1 MPHHPHHE
9 TGISDEA
16 AMEAHDIFEQAEEE
30 ENKLH
35 SQISNESS
43 QSTSQARMGDM
54 GKTMPTSGSPTDKP
68 GFEKMKKNMKK

>member
-1 MPHHPHHE
+1 
-9 TGISDEA
+9 
-16 AMEAHDIFEQAEEE
+16 
-30 ENKLH
+30 LH

>member
-1 MPHHPHHE
+1 MSIKVWRMDYQWDVD
-9 TGISDEA
+9 GA
-16 AMEAHDIFEQAEEE
+16 Q
-30 ENKLH
+30 LH

-43 QSTSQARMGDM
+43 QSTTQARMGDM

>member
-30 ENKLH
+30 ENK
-35 SQISNESS
+35 
-43 QSTSQARMGDM
+43 ARAYQGMA
-54 GKTMPTSGSPTDKP
+54 
-68 GFEKMKKNMKK
+68 F